1 MNTQFGYRFDPKK
14 ALIMLC
20 GALLLSA
27 CAEKPQPVAQAP
39 EPAPPPPK
47 PKPTLQVTN
56 FFPAPPEKKGVVAA
70 NIEFVNSTEST
81 LEYVM
86 FKTTAYTADGKLVPS
101 KKSGR
106 ENAWL
111 RVAGP
116 FAPGQSSGNK
126 RWDKVWQNSKLSC
139 FRIEGAE
146 LIDVDG
152 VVEYFEIDQI
162 KLPSASTSA
171 ECGAPA
177 LAQTSAKPG

>member
-1 MNTQFGYRFDPKK
+1 MNTQFGYRFDPKRT
-14 ALIMLC
+14 LIMLC
-20 GALLLSA
+20 SALLLSA

-39 EPAPPPPK
+39 APVIPPK
-47 PKPTLQVTN
+47 PKPTLLVKN
-56 FFPAPPEKKGVVAA
+56 FYPAPPEKRGVVAA
-70 NIEFVNSTEST
+70 NIDFVNATEST

-86 FKTTAYTADGKLVPS
+86 FKTTAYTADGKVVPS

-106 ENAWL
+106 PNAWL

-116 FAPGQSSGNK
+116 FAPGASSGNK
-126 RWDKVWQNSKLSC
+126 RWEKVWQNKKLSC

-152 VVEYFEIDQI
+152 VVEYFEADQI
-162 KLPSASTSA
+162 KLAPSAAASA